1 LFTNNFAHNA
11 YFVGVWFSYIAEVA
25 SPCGNLASVS
35 TPLQVYEPFRA
46 GLPKLGKYWKSLWF
60 RRTFISEYSKSE
72 LREQHFDSVFGQ
84 LWLVLN
90 PLLLSGVYFILIV
103 IIGGTTDSTRY
114 VHLTATLF
122 LFYLVANSL
131 TGGVKSITAGQ
142 RLILNTAFP
151 RIMLPISAVV
161 IAIFKFLPTLIVFLI
176 IKAIVGS
183 SFSLEM
189 LWAIPVLM
197 ITVFLA
203 LGLAITISC
212 INVYFRDIA
221 SFLPYLTR
229 TLLYLS
235 PILYESS
242 SLNPRLKAL
251 EVINPLFPILDSWS
265 RALVHGEVPQA
276 SSMLQGLAWATGI
289 FLIGTY
295 FFLSRERE
303 FAVRL

>member
-1 LFTNNFAHNA
+1 M
-11 YFVGVWFSYIAEVA
+11 
-25 SPCGNLASVS
+25 S
-35 TPLQVYEPFRA
+35 TPLQVYEPFKA
-46 GLPKLGKYWKSLWF
+46 GLPKLGRYWKSLWS
-60 RRTFISEYSKSE
+60 RRTFIKEYSKSE

-103 IIGGTTDSTRY
+103 IIGGATGSARY
-114 VHLTATLF
+114 AHLTASLF

-131 TGGVKSITAGQ
+131 TGGVKSVTAGQ

-161 IAIFKFLPTLIVFLI
+161 IAIFKFLPTLIVFMA
-176 IKAIVGS
+176 IKAIIGS
-183 SFSLEM
+183 PFTIQM
-189 LWAIPVLM
+189 LWAIPVLL
-197 ITVFLA
+197 ITIFLA
-203 LGLAITISC
+203 LALAITISC
-212 INVYFRDIA
+212 VNVYFRDIA

-235 PILYESS
+235 PILYEATA
-242 SLNPRLKAL
+242 LKPNLRAL
-251 EVINPLFPILDSWS
+251 EIFNPLFPILDSWS
-265 RALVHGEVPQA
+265 RAMVHGQA
-276 SSMLQGLAWATGI
+276 PHMSSLLQGLAWATGI
-289 FLIGTY
+289 FFLGTY

>member
-1 LFTNNFAHNA
+1 M
-11 YFVGVWFSYIAEVA
+11 
-25 SPCGNLASVS
+25 S
-35 TPLQVYEPFRA
+35 TPLQVYEPFKA
-46 GLPKLGKYWKSLWF
+46 GLPKLGRYWKSLWS
-60 RRTFISEYSKSE
+60 RRTFIKEYSKSE

-84 LWLVLN
+84 LWLVIN
-90 PLLLSGVYFILIV
+90 PLLLSAVYFILIN
-103 IIGGTTDSTRY
+103 IISESADSERY
-114 VHLTATLF
+114 VHLTASLF

-131 TGGVKSITAGQ
+131 TGGVKSVTAGQ

-151 RIMLPISAVV
+151 RIMLPISALV
-161 IAIFKFLPTLIVFLI
+161 IAIFKFLPTLMVFMV

-183 SFSLEM
+183 AFTIEM
-189 LWAIPVLM
+189 LWAIPVLL
-197 ITVFLA
+197 ITIFLA

-221 SFLPYLTR
+221 SFLPYFTR

-235 PILYESS
+235 PILYAATDLKS
-242 SLNPRLKAL
+242 SLRFI
-251 EVINPLFPILDSWS
+251 EMFNPLFPILDSWS
-265 RALVHGEVPQA
+265 RVMVQGEVPQL

-289 FLIGTY
+289 FFVGTY

>member
-1 LFTNNFAHNA
+1 MSA
-11 YFVGVWFSYIAEVA
+11 
-25 SPCGNLASVS
+25 
-35 TPLQVYEPFRA
+35 PLQVYEPFRA
-46 GLPKLGKYWKSLWF
+46 GLPPLGRYWKSLWS
-60 RRTFISEYSKSE
+60 RRTFIAEYSRSE

-84 LWLVLN
+84 MWLVLN
-90 PLLLSGVYFILIV
+90 PLLLSAVYYLLIV
-103 IIGGTTDSTRY
+103 IIQGTSDSTRY
-114 VHLTATLF
+114 VHLTSTLF
-122 LFYLVANSL
+122 LFYLIANSL

-161 IAIFKFLPTLIVFLI
+161 IAIFKFLPTLVVFLVI
-176 IKAIVGS
+176 RIVVGLP
-183 SFSLEM
+183 FAWQM
-189 LWAIPVLM
+189 LWAIPVLG
-197 ITVFLA
+197 ITILLA

-235 PILYESS
+235 PILYEASA
-242 SLNPRLKAL
+242 LKDNIRAL
-251 EVINPLFPILDSWS
+251 EAFNPLFPLLDSWS
-265 RALVHGEVPQA
+265 RALVHGHAPQA
-276 SSMLQGLAWATGI
+276 SSMWQSLAWAVGI
-289 FLIGTY
+289 FIIGSY

>member
-1 LFTNNFAHNA
+1 M
-11 YFVGVWFSYIAEVA
+11 
-25 SPCGNLASVS
+25 S
-35 TPLQVYEPFRA
+35 TPLQVYEPFKA
-46 GLPKLGKYWKSLWF
+46 GLPKLGRYWKSLWS
-60 RRTFISEYSKSE
+60 RRTFIKEYSKSE

-84 LWLVLN
+84 LWLVIN
-90 PLLLSGVYFILIV
+90 PLLLSAVYFILIN
-103 IIGGTTDSTRY
+103 IISDSADSERY
-114 VHLTATLF
+114 VHLTASLF

-131 TGGVKSITAGQ
+131 TGGVKSVTAGQ

-151 RIMLPISAVV
+151 RIMLPISALV
-161 IAIFKFLPTLIVFLI
+161 IAIFKFLPTLMVFMV

-183 SFSLEM
+183 AFTIEM
-189 LWAIPVLM
+189 LWAIPVLL
-197 ITVFLA
+197 ITIFLA

-221 SFLPYLTR
+221 SFLPYFTR

-235 PILYESS
+235 PILYTAKELKP
-242 SLNPRLKAL
+242 SLRFI
-251 EVINPLFPILDSWS
+251 EIFNPLFPILDSWS
-265 RALVHGEVPQA
+265 DVMVQGEVPQL

-289 FLIGTY
+289 FFVGTY

>member
-1 LFTNNFAHNA
+1 
-11 YFVGVWFSYIAEVA
+11 
-25 SPCGNLASVS
+25 VS

-46 GLPKLGKYWKSLWF
+46 GLPKLGKYWKSLWS

-103 IIGGTTDSTRY
+103 IIGGTTDSSRY
-114 VHLTATLF
+114 VHLTASLF

-161 IAIFKFLPTLIVFLI
+161 IAMFKFIPTLIVFLV
-176 IKAIVGS
+176 IKAVMGS
-183 SFSLEM
+183 PFSIEM
-189 LWAIPVLM
+189 LWAIPVLF

-235 PILYESS
+235 PILYEASA
-242 SLNPRLKAL
+242 LNPNLKPL
-251 EVINPLFPILDSWS
+251 EIVNPLFPILDSWS
-265 RALVHGEVPQA
+265 RALVQGEVPQT
-276 SSMLQGLAWATGI
+276 SSMLQGLAWAIGI
-289 FLIGTY
+289 FFIGTY

>member
-1 LFTNNFAHNA
+1 MSA
-11 YFVGVWFSYIAEVA
+11 
-25 SPCGNLASVS
+25 
-35 TPLQVYEPFRA
+35 PLQVFEPFRA
-46 GLPKLGKYWKSLWF
+46 GLPPLRRYWKSLWS
-60 RRTFISEYSKSE
+60 RRTFIAEYSRSE

-90 PLLLSGVYFILIV
+90 PLLLSAVYYLLIV
-103 IIGGTTDSTRY
+103 IIQGTSDSARY
-114 VHLTATLF
+114 AHLTATLF
-122 LFYLVANSL
+122 LFYLIANSL

-161 IAIFKFLPTLIVFLI
+161 IAIFKFLPTLVVFMVIRIVIGL
-176 IKAIVGS
+176 
-183 SFSLEM
+183 SFTWEM
-189 LWAIPVLM
+189 LWAIPVL
-197 ITVFLA
+197 ILTILLA

-235 PILYESS
+235 PILYEASA
-242 SLNPRLKAL
+242 LKANVRAL
-251 EVINPLFPILDSWS
+251 EVLNPLFPLLDSWS
-265 RALVHGEVPQA
+265 RTVVHGQAPQ
-276 SSMLQGLAWATGI
+276 SSSLLQSLAWALGV
-289 FLIGTY
+289 LIIGSY

>member
-1 LFTNNFAHNA
+1 
-11 YFVGVWFSYIAEVA
+11 
-25 SPCGNLASVS
+25 VS

-46 GLPKLGKYWKSLWF
+46 GLPKLGKYWKSLWS
-60 RRTFISEYSKSE
+60 RRTFIAEYSKSE

-103 IIGGTTDSTRY
+103 IIGGSTDSSRY
-114 VHLTATLF
+114 VHLTASLF

-161 IAIFKFLPTLIVFLI
+161 IAIFKFIPTLIVFFVV
-176 IKAIVGS
+176 KASIGS
-183 SFSLEM
+183 PFSIEM
-189 LWAIPVLM
+189 LWAIPVLL

-221 SFLPYLTR
+221 SFLPYLNR

-235 PILYESS
+235 PILYVAAD
-242 SLNPRLKAL
+242 LNPNLKAL
-251 EVINPLFPILDSWS
+251 EIVNPLFPILDSWS
-265 RALVHGEVPQA
+265 IALVQGQAPQI
-276 SSMLQGLAWATGI
+276 SSLLEGLAWATGI
-289 FLIGTY
+289 FFIGTY

>member
-1 LFTNNFAHNA
+1 
-11 YFVGVWFSYIAEVA
+11 
-25 SPCGNLASVS
+25 VS
-35 TPLQVYEPFRA
+35 TPTQVYEPFKA
-46 GLPKLGKYWKSLWF
+46 GLPKLGKYWKSLWS
-60 RRTFISEYSKSE
+60 RRTFISEFSKSE

-84 LWLVLN
+84 LWLVIN

-103 IIGGTTDSTRY
+103 IIRGGSDSTRY

-122 LFYLVANSL
+122 LFYLISNSL

-151 RIMLPISAVV
+151 RVMLPISAVI
-161 IAIFKFLPTLIVFLI
+161 IAIFKFVPTIFVFLI
-176 IKAIVGS
+176 IKVVVGS
-183 SFSLEM
+183 KFEVEM
-189 LWAIPVLM
+189 LWAIPILL
-197 ITVFLA
+197 ITVLLA

-235 PILYESS
+235 PVLYEASE
-242 SLNPRLKAL
+242 LDPKLRVL
-251 EVINPLFPILDSWS
+251 EIVNPLFPILDSWS
-265 RALVHGEVPQA
+265 SALVHGQMPEI
-276 SSMLQGLAWATGI
+276 SNMLQGLAWAVGI

>member
-1 LFTNNFAHNA
+1 MSAPA
-11 YFVGVWFSYIAEVA
+11 QI
-25 SPCGNLASVS
+25 
-35 TPLQVYEPFRA
+35 PLQVYEPFRA
-46 GLPKLGKYWKSLWF
+46 GLPKLRRYWKSLWS

-90 PLLLSGVYFILIV
+90 PLLLSAVYFILIV
-103 IIGGTTDSTRY
+103 IIGGSSDSARY
-114 VHLTATLF
+114 THLTASLF

-131 TGGVKSITAGQ
+131 TGGVKSVTAGQ
-142 RLILNTAFP
+142 KLILNTAFP
-151 RIMLPISAVV
+151 RIMLPLSAVV
-161 IAIFKFLPTLIVFLI
+161 IAVFKFLPTLFVFLV

-183 SFSLEM
+183 AFSWEM
-189 LWAIPVLM
+189 LWGVPVLL
-197 ITVFLA
+197 IAIFLSLA
-203 LGLAITISC
+203 LAITISC

-235 PILYESS
+235 PILYEASALKP
-242 SLNPRLKAL
+242 SLRAL
-251 EVINPLFPILDSWS
+251 EIFNPLFPLLDSWS
-265 RALVHGEVPQA
+265 RAMVHGEVPHM
-276 SSMLQGLAWATGI
+276 SSLLQSLAWATGI
-289 FLIGTY
+289 FFIGTY